1 MEATKLQSL
10 SEIFTNKI
18 FKVPDFQRG
27 YSWESGQLED
37 LWEDLQILKPDKTHY
52 TGMITVKPVDVAKVG
67 NKEKWENDSWLLQKG
82 YKAYYVIDGQQRLT
96 SIIILIHEIL
106 DTLDDGEGINFGSK
120 DEWVG
125 KFWYCSS
132 VGGYNYESFIF
143 GYEKD
148 DPSNEYFK
156 TKILGRISSSADKY
170 PETLYT
176 EKLKKAKGFFKKK
189 IKDLSKEEKEKI
201 FSKIVNGLRF
211 NYYEIDDSLDEYVVF
226 ETMNNRGKRLST
238 LELLKNRLMYLSTLL
253 NEEEEEKRRLRN
265 DINETWKTIYEYLGK
280 NKHRPL
286 DDEDFL
292 RNHWIMYDWY
302 DREKAN
308 RFVDSLLKERFTVQN
323 IFTEDEDA
331 KIIAKD
337 IRKYVDSLR
346 ECVKQWYYIHNIR
359 QSNYSKD
366 IKYWVE
372 ALSMVGFGAF
382 EPMLMAVFA
391 KEGECEEEI
400 VDLLKECERFVFLVF
415 AISDRR
421 ANTKDSYFYHCAYWY
436 YSEEIDIN
444 GEKVGIKWLADSINT
459 CTWDYF
465 NPKRFL
471 DKMTELFEKN
481 DRNGYYGWNKIRYFL
496 YMYEKHLEEVSNER
510 AKVSWLQDDKWKKAE
525 SIEHIFP
532 QTPTDEYW
540 QKRFGRYDDEE
551 QNRLKNSLGNL
562 LLLRVAKN
570 SELQNYDFET
580 KKHPKGKDIGYYNGS
595 FSEIEVAQ
603 CKEWTAKQI
612 KERGMKMLEF
622 MENEWEISFDEFNVD
637 KEELLGL
644 KGIKV

>member
-1 MEATKLQSL
+1 MEATKLQSF

-18 FKVPDFQRG
+18 FRIPDYQRG
-27 YSWESGQLED
+27 YSWETEQLED
-37 LWEDLQILKPDKTHY
+37 LWGDLQRLDDDKTHY
-52 TGMITVKPVDVAKVG
+52 TGMITVKPVDMTKVG

-106 DTLDDGEGINFGSK
+106 DTLDDGEEINFGSK

-125 KFWYCSS
+125 RFLYCSS
-132 VGGYNYESFIF
+132 VGSYNYESFIF

-148 DPSNEYFK
+148 APSDEYFK
-156 TKILGRISSSADKY
+156 TKILGRMSSSADKY

-176 EKLKKAKGFFKKK
+176 AKLKKAKFFFKKK
-189 IKDLSKEEKEKI
+189 IKGLSKEKKEKI
-201 FSKIVNGLRF
+201 FSNVVNGLRF
-211 NYYEIDDSLDEYVVF
+211 NYYEIDDRLDEYVVF
-226 ETMNNRGKRLST
+226 ETMNNRGKKLST

-253 NEEEEEKRRLRN
+253 NEEEEIKRRLRN

-280 NKHRPL
+280 NEHHPL
-286 DDEDFL
+286 DDEEFL
-292 RNHWIMYDWY
+292 RNHWIMYYKY
-302 DREKAN
+302 DKKKGN
-308 RFVDSLLKERFTVQN
+308 PHVDSLLKEYFTVQN
-323 IFTEDEDA
+323 ILRKDEDTI
-331 KIIAKD
+331 KYIQG
-337 IRKYVDSLR
+337 YVDSLR

-382 EPMLMAVFA
+382 KPMLMAVFA
-391 KEGECEEEI
+391 KESECEEEI
-400 VDLLKECERFVFLVF
+400 VDLLIECERFVFLVF

-421 ANTKDSYFYHCAYWY
+421 VNTKDSYFYRCAKWY
-436 YSEEIDIN
+436 YGEEI
-444 GEKVGIKWLADSINT
+444 GIKWLTDRIK
-459 CTWDYF
+459 TWRGNYF
-465 NPKRFL
+465 EPERFL
-471 DKMTELFEKN
+471 DKMTDLFDKN
-481 DRNGYYGWNKIRYFL
+481 DRNGYYGWDRIRYFL
-496 YMYEKHLEEVSNER
+496 YRYEMYLKEASNER
-510 AKVSWLQDDKWKKAE
+510 AKVSWSQDDKWKKAE

-532 QTPTDEYW
+532 QTPTDKYW
-540 QKRFGRYDDEE
+540 QKRFGCYNEEE

-562 LLLRVAKN
+562 LLLRVSKN

-580 KKHPKGKDIGYYNGS
+580 KKHQKSSKGKDIGYYNGS

-622 MENEWEISFDEFNVD
+622 MENEWEICFDDSEID

-644 KGIKV
+644 KGIKI